1 MAQNDNIIIRLCE
14 VLSVEDDKAGLRI
27 KVRLDPEDGNIKY
40 VEDLPYVFPLLPK
53 ILHVNPKVG
62 ECVMVILST
71 QGQPS
76 GNRWFIGPLTSQQ
89 YLLNFD
95 PFKFSSRSLLSG
107 RQIATPLPNPSQNP
121 LNNGTVPERED
132 VAIQGRQNAD
142 IILKENELR
151 IRCGFKKNTMSKPQ
165 DALIYNDVDSSY
177 IQMRYKKLKDKKGN
191 NFSSVINIVSDR
203 INLLTHDSIN
213 NYELLEPKNLITD
226 ETLMNIIDTAH
237 PLPFG
242 DELINFLKQFIK
254 IFQEHTHPFPMDP
267 PCLKS
272 PERSV
277 LSQDLTKMLSQ
288 GIRIN

>member
-1 MAQNDNIIIRLCE
+1 MTKNDNIIIRLCE

-40 VEDLPYVFPLLPK
+40 VEDLPFAFPLLPK
-53 ILHVNPKVG
+53 LLHVNPKIG

-95 PFKFSSRSLLSG
+95 PFKFSSRCLLSG
-107 RQIATPLPNPSQNP
+107 QQIASPLPNPSQNP
-121 LNNGTVPERED
+121 LNDGTIPDRED
-132 VAIQGRQNAD
+132 IALQGRQNSD
-142 IILKENELR
+142 VILKDNEVR
-151 IRCGFKKNTMSKPQ
+151 IRCGFKKYPTSKPK
-165 DALIYNDVDSSY
+165 DTLIFNDVDSSY
-177 IQMRYKKLKDKKGN
+177 IQMRYKRLKDKKGKD
-191 NFSSVINIVSDR
+191 FSSVVNIVSDR

-213 NYELLEPKNLITD
+213 NYELLNPKELITD
-226 ETLMNIIDTAH
+226 KTLLDIMETAH

-242 DELINFLKQFIK
+242 DKLIEFIQELIR

-272 PERSV
+272 PDKDV
-277 LSQDLTKMLSQ
+277 LSQDLTKLLSQ
-288 GIRIN
+288 GVRIN